1 MNNLEQTL
9 SIIKPDAVER
19 NLENEIKQMF
29 KEKGFQVIKEKKI
42 QIEKFEAEN
51 FYKVHETKPFYNDLC
66 SYLSSGPIVV
76 MVLEKENAV
85 VANRELMGATNPKD
99 AEDGTIRKKYGISI
113 DKNSVH
119 GSDSVENAKIEINF
133 FDKIF
138 IKPARQIILILSI
151 LNFLINWFSA

>member
-1 MNNLEQTL
+1 MSNMEETL

-29 KEKGFQVIKEKKI
+29 NNNGFQILKEKKI
-42 QIEKFEAEN
+42 QIEKSEAEL

-76 MVLEKENAV
+76 MILKKENAV
-85 VANRELMGATNPKD
+85 LGNRDLMGATNPKD
-99 AEDGTIRKKYGISI
+99 AKEGTIRNKYGISI

-119 GSDSVENAKIEINF
+119 GSDSVENAKIEIDF
-133 FDKIF
+133 FFKD
-138 IKPARQIILILSI
+138 
-151 LNFLINWFSA
+151 

>member
-19 NLENEIKQMF
+19 NLEKEIKQMF
-29 KEKGFQVIKEKKI
+29 ENKGFLIKKEKKI
-42 QIEKFEAEN
+42 QIDKSEAEK

-66 SYLSSGPIVV
+66 TYLSSGPIVV

-85 VANRELMGATNPKD
+85 VSNRKLMGATNPKD
-99 AEDGTIRKKYGISI
+99 SDEGTIRKKFGISI

-119 GSDSVENAKIEINF
+119 GSDSTENAKIEIDF
-133 FDKIF
+133 FFKD
-138 IKPARQIILILSI
+138 
-151 LNFLINWFSA
+151 

>member
-1 MNNLEQTL
+1 MSNIEQTL

-19 NLENEIKQMF
+19 NLESEIKEMF
-29 KEKGFQVIKEKKI
+29 RNKGFNIVKDKKI
-42 QIEKFEAEN
+42 QIAKPEAEQ

-66 SYLSSGPIVV
+66 TYLASGTIVV

-85 VANRELMGATNPKD
+85 LENRELMGATKPED
-99 AEDGTIRKKYGISI
+99 AEEGTIRKKYGISI

-133 FDKIF
+133 FFKD
-138 IKPARQIILILSI
+138 
-151 LNFLINWFSA
+151 